1 MVGHYGPEEWW
12 YSDGTAAANVRA
24 AVFEGDQSTLAS
36 IFSDPGLTTPLPNP
50 TSTNGTGS
58 LEFYAVDGDY
68 WIFVGDENYGDSV
81 LANIGPPVTGTG
93 GALLISNNLSDLS
106 NVVTARNN
114 LGLGTAA
121 VADTGTGPTNVI
133 LGNDARLTDA
143 RTPTAHAATH
153 GVLGSDPVT
162 IAESQVTNLVADL
175 GNKQPLDAD
184 LTAIAALTPS
194 NDDIIQRKA
203 GVWTNRTVAQY
214 KTDLAITAADVGA
227 QPIATIDAKGDLY
240 AGTGDNATA
249 RRSVGTDG
257 QILTANSGDPT
268 GLSWTTPAADPN
280 AQSRLVIDAKGDLYA
295 GTGNDT
301 TTRLPVGIDGQAL
314 RANSATGTGL
324 EWDTLTAGDVGADPA
339 GSAAA
344 AQAASQPLDSDLTQI
359 AALTPVNDD
368 IIQRKAGVW
377 TNRTVAQ
384 YKADQA
390 YTPAEI
396 GAVPTTRTLTAG
408 TAMTG
413 GGDLSADRTFNVN
426 LGTTAGT
433 AAAGD
438 DSRITG
444 AQQKSVIDAKGD
456 LYAGTANDTT
466 TRLPVGTDGQLL
478 RANSAAGTGMDWHTV
493 TAAEVGAVPTS
504 RQIIAGTALSGGGD
518 LSADRTLNVV
528 LGTTASTAAS
538 GNDPRFTTA
547 TYGAMSIPIG
557 EALSTSIS
565 TGVISGG
572 TFTVN
577 ADPSKINLS
586 AIVGYIVDY
595 HTNPLAP
602 TLTRISLPAQTGVP
616 MDAGSL
622 SRLTTYWMI
631 NSSGTLI
638 QTGTSPSRATR
649 RSNLVVGIT
658 AQVAGSITVIV
669 SENDQLPQL
678 LDQFMDL
685 SRSLGAFLI
694 AGCSLSANA
703 GLTFQRAIGEVFAVG
718 ANQVTNLADPH
729 VVSCPANNPVTFQ
742 YGTRASQV
750 FSAPTTTIDPGHY
763 DVADVV
769 TAIPGSPNQA
779 TIQRIFYFAASNSTG
794 IQYGQTLYANL
805 DTAVQAINNGTFVA
819 NPILTDANNQGIL
832 LGAIVLTKGCTD
844 LTDTTTARV
853 FTFGKFAGSVIA
865 GGGISFGT
873 TAGTAA
879 EGNDTRIVGAQQRS
893 ALTTKGDLYVATASA
908 TTTRQGV
915 GTDGQ
920 VLTADSAQT
929 NGIKWAAATDAG
941 AVPKSTV
948 TTKGDLIV
956 ATASAT
962 VTRRAVGTDGQV
974 LTADSAQADGV
985 KWAAPGVDAGAQ
997 QRSTLTTKGDL
1008 YVATAS
1014 ATTARQAVGTDGFTM
1029 VADSTVTNGLKWAVA
1044 SSVGVYP
1051 RSTGYVPAGMTGT
1064 VRSSKAAT
1072 LNTMFLTP
1080 VYLLIGATLT
1090 SIAFEVSGNVAT
1102 ALARLGIYG
1111 SSASMLPTGSPLA
1124 DYGTTTADTA
1134 VTKTVAVSTVLTPG
1148 LYWIAIVGQT
1158 AAPTLRFSAGQSPWV
1173 ASATFPAGSGVGWN
1187 NAYSQTGVTGALPS
1201 IGTIADSDA
1210 PLIGLKF

>member
-1 MVGHYGPEEWW
+1 MTGHYGPEEWW
-12 YSDGTAAANVRA
+12 YSDGTSAANVRA

-36 IFSDPGLTTPLPNP
+36 IYSDAGLSVALPNP
-50 TSTNGTGS
+50 TTTDSSGM
-58 LEFYAVDGDY
+58 LEFYVADGDY

-81 LANIGPPVTGTG
+81 LANLSPPVTGTG

-106 NVVTARNN
+106 NVVTARSN

-121 VADTGTGPTNVI
+121 LADTGVGPTNVI

-175 GNKQPLDAD
+175 ASKQPLDAD
-184 LTAIAALTPS
+184 LTDIAALIPA

-214 KTDLAITAADVGA
+214 KADLAITPADVGA

-240 AGTGDNATA
+240 AGT
-249 RRSVGTDG
+249 
-257 QILTANSGDPT
+257 AN
-268 GLSWTTPAADPN
+268 
-280 AQSRLVIDAKGDLYA
+280 DA
-295 GTGNDT
+295 
-301 TTRLPVGIDGQAL
+301 TTRLPVGTDGQAL

-339 GSAAA
+339 GAAAA
-344 AQAASQPLDSDLTQI
+344 AQAASQPLDSDLTAI
-359 AALTPVNDD
+359 AALTPTNDD

-396 GAVPTTRTLTAG
+396 GAVPTTRNLTAG
-408 TAMTG
+408 TALTG

-444 AQQKSVIDAKGD
+444 AQQRSTLTTKGD
-456 LYAGTANDTT
+456 LYAATASATT
-466 TRLPVGTDGQLL
+466 TRLPVGADGQVV
-478 RANSAAGTGMDWHTV
+478 RANSATGTGLEYHTMV
-493 TAAEVGAVPTS
+493 PGDIGAVPTS
-504 RQIIAGTALSGGGD
+504 RQILAGTALSGGGD

-547 TYGAMSIPIG
+547 TYGGMSIPIG
-557 EALSTSIS
+557 EALSISIS

-572 TFTVN
+572 VFTLN
-577 ADPSKINLS
+577 ADPSKIDIS
-586 AIVGYIVDY
+586 PIVGYIVDY
-595 HTNPLAP
+595 HTNPLVP
-602 TLTRISLPAQTGVP
+602 TLTRISLPAQIGVP
-616 MDAGSL
+616 MDAGAL
-622 SRLTTYWMI
+622 SRLVTYWMI
-631 NSSGTLI
+631 DNTGTLI
-638 QTGTSPSRATR
+638 QTGTSPSRTTR

-658 AQVAGSITVIV
+658 SQIAGSIFTIV
-669 SENDQLPQL
+669 SVSDHLPQSL
-678 LDQFMDL
+678 EQFMDL
-685 SRSLGAFLI
+685 ARSLGSFLI
-694 AGCSLSANA
+694 SGCSLSVNV
-703 GLTFQRAIGEVFAVG
+703 GLTFQRATGEVFAVD
-718 ANQVTNLADPH
+718 ANQVANAADPH
-729 VVSCPANNPVTFQ
+729 VVSTPANNPVSFR
-742 YGTRASQV
+742 YGTHASST
-750 FSAPTTTIDPGHY
+750 FSAVTSTIDPSHY
-763 DVADVV
+763 DLADVV

-794 IQYGQTLYANL
+794 IQYGQTLYGNL
-805 DTAVQAINNGTFVA
+805 DLAVAAINNGTFVT
-819 NPILTDANNQGIL
+819 NPILSDPNSQGIL

-844 LTDTTTARV
+844 LTDSTKARV
-853 FTFGKFAGSVIA
+853 FTFGKFGASVIA

-873 TAGTAA
+873 TMGTAA
-879 EGNDTRIVGAQQRS
+879 EGNDSRIVGAQQRS
-893 ALTTKGDLYVATASA
+893 TLTTKGDLYVATASA
-908 TTTRQGV
+908 TTTR
-915 GTDGQ
+915 
-920 VLTADSAQT
+920 
-929 NGIKWAAATDAG
+929 
-941 AVPKSTV
+941 
-948 TTKGDLIV
+948 
-956 ATASAT
+956 
-962 VTRRAVGTDGQV
+962 RAVGSDGQV
-974 LTADSAQADGV
+974 LTADSAQADGI
-985 KWAAPGVDAGAQ
+985 KWAAAPVDAGAQ

-1014 ATTARQAVGTDGFTM
+1014 ATTARQAVGTDGFGL
-1029 VADSTVTNGLKWAVA
+1029 VSDSTVTNGLAWKVQA
-1044 SSVGVYP
+1044 SVGIYP
-1051 RSTGYVPAGMTGT
+1051 RSTGYSPAGMTGT
-1064 VRSSKAAT
+1064 VRSSKAST
-1072 LNTMFLTP
+1072 LNTMFLSP

-1111 SSASMLPTGSPLA
+1111 SSASMLPTGSPIA
-1124 DYGTTTADTA
+1124 DYGTTTADTT
-1134 VTKTVAVSTVLTPG
+1134 VTKTVAVSTALAPG
-1148 LYWIAIVGQT
+1148 LYWMAIVGQT

-1187 NAYSQTGVTGALPS
+1187 NAFAQTGVSGALPS
-1201 IGTIADSDA
+1201 IGTIVDSDA